1 MASIYGSVP
10 SLSKQDVREMSE
22 ALVKGVFSKPSF
34 NQMYGVRTGIKG
46 QTRLAILSP
55 YSGLSGQVKAD
66 CAITAAPG
74 TIGASEKTWTPK
86 FISDRFEL
94 CYEDLM
100 GTWMQ
105 WILANGMSKEDMSN
119 SAALASFTTEMIQDA
134 MAEAIHRLIV
144 FGETGMVSGTGNS
157 VASGD
162 VKYFTPFNG
171 WWKQGIDI
179 VAADAT
185 KRITVAK
192 NAEIAYADQKFDA
205 TDTTNQVVTGY
216 LEDAYTS
223 ADFRLR
229 SLPKSDLVYICTASL
244 VDQYKRERKKAS
256 GIDLAYTRVEN
267 GFDTVQ
273 CGGIDVVE
281 YNFMDRMIAA
291 YYDDGDAFIN
301 PHRGILTTRANAAN
315 ILIGTE
321 QENNLAELEVNYDKY
336 NKKWFADYGFML
348 DCKVAI
354 DERVMMI
361 Y

>member
-1 MASIYGSVP
+1 MKGVFDKP
-10 SLSKQDVREMSE
+10 SLSQI
-22 ALVKGVFSKPSF
+22 
-34 NQMYGVRTGIKG
+34 YGVRTGIKG
-46 QTRLAILSP
+46 QTRLAILGTM
-55 YSGLSGQVKAD
+55 SGLTGKVKAD
-66 CAITAAPG
+66 CAITTPSG
-74 TIGASEKTWTPK
+74 TISATDKTWTPK
-86 FISDRFEL
+86 FISDRFEM

-105 WILANGMSKEDMSN
+105 WLLANGLSKEDMSN
-119 SAALASFTTEMIQDA
+119 AGALASFTTEMIQDA
-134 MAEAIHRLIV
+134 MAEAIHRLVV
-144 FGETGMVSGTGNS
+144 FGNTAAVAGTGNS
-157 VASGD
+157 ISSGD
-162 VKYFTPFNG
+162 LAYFTPFDG
-171 WWKQGIDI
+171 WWKQG
-179 VAADAT
+179 VAIAVADST

-192 NAEIAYADQKFDA
+192 NSETTYADQKFDA
-205 TDTTNQVVTGY
+205 TDVTNQVVTGY
-216 LEDAYTS
+216 LEDAYNN

-244 VDQYKRERKKAS
+244 VDQYKKERKKAS
-256 GIDLAYTRVEN
+256 GIDLAYNRVEQ

-281 YNFMDRMIAA
+281 YNFLDRMIAS
-291 YYDDGDAFIN
+291 YFNDGTGFIT

-315 ILIGTE
+315 ILVGTE
-321 QENNLAELEVNYDKY
+321 QESNLSELEVGYDKY